1 MDIQELLDA
10 ARAGSL
16 RAAGR
21 LLSLVE
27 SERRDEVL
35 AVLPAAPVRTT
46 NNNRARTV
54 PSSTVKPTAAQPAA
68 AAKN

>member
-1 MDIQELLDA
+1 
-10 ARAGSL
+10 
-16 RAAGR
+16 
-21 LLSLVE
+21 
-27 SERRDEVL
+27 
-35 AVLPAAPVRTT
+35 VRTT